1 VVNQSGPEFWT
12 GGAFG
17 PEGGLVSVLAMLT
30 GCAII
35 ILWIKGSRGIIS
47 LYTPLAEYNKK
58 IKKL

>member
-35 ILWIKGSRGIIS
+35 ILW
-47 LYTPLAEYNKK
+47 KK